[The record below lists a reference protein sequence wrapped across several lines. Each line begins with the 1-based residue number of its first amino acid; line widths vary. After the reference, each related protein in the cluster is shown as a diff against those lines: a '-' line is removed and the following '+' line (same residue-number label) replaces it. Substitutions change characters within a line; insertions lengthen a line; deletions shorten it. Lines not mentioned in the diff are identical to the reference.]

1 MISLGH
7 KRRSAAA
14 RAKIGCC
21 CSASRPGRPH
31 VAVGIS
37 HATVQRMVVGLVDP
51 RTGGRLALTEQGRA
65 GLLEATPPAL
75 ASSTS

>member
-7 KRRSAAA
+7 KR
-14 RAKIGCC
+14 
-21 CSASRPGRPH
+21 ASSSSGQDWVLLFCLASGTPH

-37 HATVQRMVVGLVDP
+37 HATVQRMVVGLVD
-51 RTGGRLALTEQGRA
+51 RRMGGSLALTEGRA
-65 GLLEATPPAL
+65 RLLEATPPAL

>member
-1 MISLGH
+1 MSS
-7 KRRSAAA
+7 SAGQD
-14 RAKIGCC
+14 RVLLFCL
-21 CSASRPGRPH
+21 ASGTPH

-37 HATVQRMVVGLVDP
+37 HATVQRMVVGLVD
-51 RTGGRLALTEQGRA
+51 RRMGGRLALSEQGRA